1 MTPRGVSMLTR
12 LRALGMRPRV
22 RVWLDAAFG
31 PEQRVSEVDAEV
43 DAVVAPWE
51 RLGDLEWRELAG
63 AEVEVLSE
71 RESERYS
78 DLLLAIAAAKPARL
92 VGTVFGKTAPLE
104 RVQEEFA

>member
-1 MTPRGVSMLTR
+1 MTPRGLSMLTR
-12 LRALGMRPRV
+12 LRRLGMRPRV
-22 RVWLDAAFG
+22 RVWLDVEFG
-31 PEQRVSEVDAEV
+31 PEQRVGEVDAEV

-71 RESERYS
+71 RDGERYS

-92 VGTVFGKTAPLE
+92 TGTIFGENAPVE
-104 RVQEEFA
+104 RVMEEFA